1 MVGSPIDSVGGAMRI
16 THLAFNQPVI
26 THHTAYLRLAGTA
39 TLRCERYRAL
49 VAEQVLREEID
60 EIRTYTTPMAA
71 RSSDSRSRRFEALTN
86 RVVTVKARGRP
97 KLEPAAGK

>member
-26 THHTAYLRLAGTA
+26 THHTAYLRLSGTA

-71 RSSDSRSRRFEALTN
+71 RSSDSRSRR
-86 RVVTVKARGRP
+86 
-97 KLEPAAGK
+97 